1 MQGVEV
7 FILVGSFYGLP
18 ANAQAGG
25 KSRHFFLIAVT
36 RESARGRLSGVLDDF
51 AFKIVR

>member
-1 MQGVEV
+1 MAYP
-7 FILVGSFYGLP
+7 LTRRP
-18 ANAQAGG
+18 AANHAN
-25 KSRHFFLIAVT
+25 FFLIAVT